1 MEIISNAHAC
11 TREWTHEKS
20 WHRENLAPSWNHPVS
35 SISLSDP
42 SQKKKKREMSYSWT
56 SSCHPRQPRKWRGI
70 EWEEVGPWNWKSD
83 WRFFFFSFFR
93 PLFTTRSLYIVVLP
107 SIHIIETKFCTQ
119 TKRVIRNLYM
129 SQTYVSKNLRK
140 ILGYLSKPFVC
151 QMVESFFWIFRNEI
165 FGEEMTEKGESM
177 KKVGRKSICVFW
189 YIINDIVTTCRLNH
203 NNNKE
208 NRYPKERKKEK
219 EERKEISKSCCG

>member
-1 MEIISNAHAC
+1 MGGSGPLELEIGL
-11 TREWTHEKS
+11 TF
-20 WHRENLAPSWNHPVS
+20 L
-35 SISLSDP
+35 L
-42 SQKKKKREMSYSWT
+42 
-56 SSCHPRQPRKWRGI
+56 
-70 EWEEVGPWNWKSD
+70 
-83 WRFFFFSFFR
+83 FFFFSSTFYHSFA
-93 PLFTTRSLYIVVLP
+93 LYSSLDPYYRNKILY
-107 SIHIIETKFCTQ
+107 SNE
-119 TKRVIRNLYM
+119 RVIRNLHM

>member
-42 SQKKKKREMSYSWT
+42 SQEKKKREMSYSWT

-83 WRFFFFSFFR
+83 WRFFFFSSTFYHSFALYR
-93 PLFTTRSLYIVVLP
+93 RSSLDPYYRNKILY
-107 SIHIIETKFCTQ
+107 SNE
-119 TKRVIRNLYM
+119 RVIRNLYM

-151 QMVESFFWIFRNEI
+151 QMVKSFFLDF
-165 FGEEMTEKGESM
+165 
-177 KKVGRKSICVFW
+177 
-189 YIINDIVTTCRLNH
+189 
-203 NNNKE
+203 
-208 NRYPKERKKEK
+208 
-219 EERKEISKSCCG
+219 

>member
-1 MEIISNAHAC
+1 MGGSGPLELEIGL
-11 TREWTHEKS
+11 TF
-20 WHRENLAPSWNHPVS
+20 L
-35 SISLSDP
+35 L
-42 SQKKKKREMSYSWT
+42 
-56 SSCHPRQPRKWRGI
+56 
-70 EWEEVGPWNWKSD
+70 
-83 WRFFFFSFFR
+83 FFFFSSTFYHSFALYR
-93 PLFTTRSLYIVVLP
+93 RSSLDPYYRNKILY
-107 SIHIIETKFCTQ
+107 SNE
-119 TKRVIRNLYM
+119 RVIRNLYM
-129 SQTYVSKNLRK
+129 SQTYVSKKNLRK

-151 QMVESFFWIFRNEI
+151 QMVKSFFWIFRNEI

>member
-1 MEIISNAHAC
+1 MGGSGPLELEIGL
-11 TREWTHEKS
+11 TF
-20 WHRENLAPSWNHPVS
+20 L
-35 SISLSDP
+35 L
-42 SQKKKKREMSYSWT
+42 
-56 SSCHPRQPRKWRGI
+56 
-70 EWEEVGPWNWKSD
+70 
-83 WRFFFFSFFR
+83 FSFFR

-129 SQTYVSKNLRK
+129 SQTYVSKKNLRK

>member
-42 SQKKKKREMSYSWT
+42 SQEKKKREMSYSWT

-119 TKRVIRNLYM
+119 TKGLYVIYTCPNVCFEKKSKKNSGLFIKAFCLPNGEIVFFGFLGMKFSGKKWQKREKVWKKWGGNLSAYFGTSSTTSSQRVDLTTTTIRRTVTL
-129 SQTYVSKNLRK
+129 
-140 ILGYLSKPFVC
+140 
-151 QMVESFFWIFRNEI
+151 
-165 FGEEMTEKGESM
+165 
-177 KKVGRKSICVFW
+177 KKGRKK
-189 YIINDIVTTCRLNH
+189 R
-203 NNNKE
+203 K
-208 NRYPKERKKEK
+208 KERK
-219 EERKEISKSCCG
+219 